1 MECSTL
7 YSSAFKI
14 LESVPLPFPSYNKSP
29 NIISYYFNCLLY
41 LKKKL

>member
-14 LESVPLPFPSYNKSP
+14 LESVPLFFPSSSNSP
-29 NIISYYFNCLLY
+29 NIISFC
-41 LKKKL
+41 